1 MQKDKKLLFI
11 SLILALCL
19 CFTLASCKNEDDDD
33 EPKYQKDMVFT
44 FLDQNGVP
52 IAKKEITFG
61 NPFSNQD
68 VVCGVKTDENGRATI
83 NSFPECEVTFETV
96 TGHEQTCLINREIL
110 DSGEYTVVFQGYT
123 VKK

>member
-19 CFTLASCKNEDDDD
+19 CFTLASCKNDGEED
-33 EPKYQKDMVFT
+33 EPKYKKDMVFT

-52 IAKKEITFG
+52 IAKKSITFG
-61 NPFSNQD
+61 NPFSNYD
-68 VVCGVKTDENGRATI
+68 VAYGVKTDENGRATI
-83 NSFPECEVTFETV
+83 KSFPECEVTFEIV
-96 TGHEQTCLINREIL
+96 GHEQTCLINREIL